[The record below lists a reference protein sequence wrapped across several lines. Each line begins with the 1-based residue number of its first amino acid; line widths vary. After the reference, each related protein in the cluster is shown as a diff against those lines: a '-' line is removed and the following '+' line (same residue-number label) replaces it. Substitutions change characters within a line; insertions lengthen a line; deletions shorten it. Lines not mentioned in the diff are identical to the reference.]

1 MKDNFISFIL
11 SGYSSLFEE
20 VRQQRQAAKQAQEA
34 NTNDFKTMVSFEWL
48 CLIEKE
54 GMEAAKRFMQE
65 CRERQI
71 CPSSHLDLTDFLE
84 AGKAAMKAHFRSQ
97 INSTIWK

>member
-1 MKDNFISFIL
+1 MKDF
-11 SGYSSLFEE
+11 
-20 VRQQRQAAKQAQEA
+20 
-34 NTNDFKTMVSFEWL
+34 FKTIADSIMEEATSFLNERYQSYKEEAKIARLIVAGEWFE
-48 CLIEKE
+48 LIEKE

-71 CPSSHLDLTDFLE
+71 SPSSHLDLTDFLE